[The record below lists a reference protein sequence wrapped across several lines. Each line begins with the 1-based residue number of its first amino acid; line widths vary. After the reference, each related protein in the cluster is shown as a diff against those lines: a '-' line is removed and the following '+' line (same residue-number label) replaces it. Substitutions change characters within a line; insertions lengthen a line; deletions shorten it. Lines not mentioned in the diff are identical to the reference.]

1 MKCFEQIDNTLNI
14 KKQLDEIYLLSMKSQ
29 FTEASKKAKS
39 LESWLKILAE
49 DEEDL
54 YEDFAQ

>member
-1 MKCFEQIDNTLNI
+1 MECFEQIDDTLNI
-14 KKQLDEIYLLSMKSQ
+14 RKFLNEIYELSRKNK
-29 FTEASKKAKS
+29 FTEASKKAKA

>member
-1 MKCFEQIDNTLNI
+1 LKCFEQIDNTLNI

-29 FTEASKKAKS
+29 FAEASKKAKS